1 MERIAERVTRLNAWI
16 GRTVAWFTLA
26 MVVNTVFIIVLRDA
40 FDFGRIWLQEI
51 TTWLH
56 ASVFLLG
63 IAYTLGRD
71 EHVRVDIFYRRFG
84 ERGRAWVD
92 LIGTLTLLAPVALFI
107 IVESWDY
114 VFGARG
120 SWATLESSR
129 QAGGLGYPAPPLL
142 KTFMIAMPMLLLL
155 QGLAIALRS
164 IVTIRNKA

>member
-1 MERIAERVTRLNAWI
+1 MERIADRLTRFNAWI
-16 GRTVAWFTLA
+16 GRGVAWLTLA
-26 MVVNTVFIIVLRDA
+26 MVVNTVFIIVARDA

-56 ASVFLLG
+56 ACVFLLG

-92 LIGTLTLLAPVALFI
+92 LVGTLTLLAPVALFI
-107 IVESWDY
+107 VVESWDY

-120 SWATLESSR
+120 SWASLESSR
-129 QAGGLGYPAPPLL
+129 QAGGLGYPATPLL
-142 KTFMIAMPMLLLL
+142 KTFMIAMPVLLLL

-164 IVTIRNKA
+164 VVTIRKRP

>member
-1 MERIAERVTRLNAWI
+1 METLADRLTRVNAWI

-26 MVVNTVFIIVLRDA
+26 MVINTVAVIIARDA
-40 FDFGRIWLQEI
+40 FEFGRIWMQEI

-84 ERGRAWVD
+84 DRGRAWVD
-92 LIGTLTLLAPVALFI
+92 LLGTLLLLLPVAGFI
-107 IVESWDY
+107 FVESWDY
-114 VFGARG
+114 VFGPRG
-120 SWATLESSR
+120 TWAVMESSR

-142 KTFMIAMPMLLLL
+142 KTFMILMPLLLML
-155 QGLAIALRS
+155 QGLAIMLRAT
-164 IVTIRNKA
+164 VTLRGKP

>member
-1 MERIAERVTRLNAWI
+1 MESLAERLTRFNAWI
-16 GRTVAWFTLA
+16 GRSVAWFTLA
-26 MVVNTVFIIVLRDA
+26 MVVNTVFIIVARDA

-71 EHVRVDIFYRRFG
+71 EHVRVDIFYGRLG

-92 LIGTLTLLAPVALFI
+92 LVGTLTLLVPVALFI

-114 VFGARG
+114 VFGQRG

-142 KTFMIAMPMLLLL
+142 KTFMIAMPVLLLL
-155 QGLAIALRS
+155 QGLAITLRS
-164 IVTIRNKA
+164 IVTIRNKP

>member
-1 MERIAERVTRLNAWI
+1 MERLAERVTRFNAWI

-26 MVVNTVFIIVLRDA
+26 MVVNTVFIIVARDA

-92 LIGTLTLLAPVALFI
+92 LTGTLLLLAPVAVFI

-114 VFGARG
+114 VFGPRG
-120 SWATLESSR
+120 SWAMLETSR
-129 QAGGLGYPAPPLL
+129 QAGGLGYPATPLA
-142 KTFMIAMPMLLLL
+142 KTFMIAMPAMLLL

-164 IVTIRNKA
+164 IVTIRTKP

>member
-1 MERIAERVTRLNAWI
+1 MSALADKLTRFNAWI
-16 GRTVAWFTLA
+16 GRAVAWFTLI
-26 MVVNTVFIIVLRDA
+26 MVINTVAVIVARDL
-40 FDFGRIWLQEI
+40 FSFGRIWMQEI

-71 EHVRVDIFYRRFG
+71 EHVRVDIFYRKFG

-92 LIGTLTLLAPVALFI
+92 LLGTLVLLLPVAGFI
-107 IVESWDY
+107 LVESWDY

-120 SWATLESSR
+120 SWAVMESSR

-142 KTFMIAMPMLLLL
+142 KTFMIAMPALLVL
-155 QGLAIALRS
+155 QGVAIMLRAL
-164 IVTIRNKA
+164 VTIRTPK

>member
-1 MERIAERVTRLNAWI
+1 MPGLAERLTRFNAWI
-16 GRTVAWFTLA
+16 GRTVAWFTLF
-26 MVVNTVFIIVLRDA
+26 MVINTVAVILARDA
-40 FDFGRIWLQEI
+40 FSFGRIWMQEI

-92 LIGTLTLLAPVALFI
+92 LLGTLLLLLPVAGFI
-107 IVESWDY
+107 FFESWEY
-114 VFGARG
+114 VFGSRG
-120 SWATLESSR
+120 TWAVMESSR

-142 KTFMIAMPMLLLL
+142 KTFMILMPVLLVL
-155 QGLAIALRS
+155 QGLAIVLRAA
-164 IVTIRNKA
+164 ITLRTKP